1 VAVFPDRIVLKNSTD
16 SQAIIEAAIGSGGT
30 DQITQGEVVVGLEAN
45 AATFY
50 TIDGSGNVVTIGS
63 AAGSISSLGD
73 LTDVDL
79 TTPAT
84 NGQVIAYNSTSGNWE
99 PVDQSGGGATSID
112 DLTDV
117 DTTTTPPTDGQV
129 LTWDNAN
136 SKWEPADA
144 VGGIAAAT
152 ITPAGTQE
160 LLLDFSQYSA
170 GTTFDSVDPGA
181 STWTLMN
188 SSQIITSWAKFP
200 GGALDCTTG
209 NRWIQDLGAA
219 ALQGVMTGDLVVA
232 LWINKNAN
240 QNGSI
245 IYFASDSNTDNIV
258 ITGNT
263 DGSITANIGRDTDGT
278 LTSSVLSNGDHH
290 LALTRSGQIVTL
302 YVDGVAD
309 GSYDAG
315 VVRTLDLSSGDRKSI
330 GALYN
335 LPSFNF
341 NGYIAD
347 VGVFSGT
354 PVWTSNFTPPDNNV
368 AYFQGLTGGL
378 ANGQVGDVVYDTDGK
393 LYSATSAS
401 TWDKVVAH
409 PSTLAPADGQVL
421 TWDNANSQWEP
432 GDLQGA
438 AVRAALGIGE
448 YVDDAAAGTG
458 GVASGALYYNTT
470 SSDYRLK
477 T

>member
-1 VAVFPDRIVLKNSTD
+1 
-16 SQAIIEAAIGSGGT
+16 
-30 DQITQGEVVVGLEAN
+30 
-45 AATFY
+45 
-50 TIDGSGNVVTIGS
+50 
-63 AAGSISSLGD
+63 
-73 LTDVDL
+73 
-79 TTPAT
+79 
-84 NGQVIAYNSTSGNWE
+84 
-99 PVDQSGGGATSID
+99 
-112 DLTDV
+112 
-117 DTTTTPPTDGQV
+117 
-129 LTWDNAN
+129 
-136 SKWEPADA
+136 
-144 VGGIAAAT
+144 
-152 ITPAGTQE
+152 
-160 LLLDFSQYSA
+160 
-170 GTTFDSVDPGA
+170 
-181 STWTLMN
+181 MN

-245 IYFASDSNTDNIV
+245 VYFASDSNNDNIV

-315 VVRTLDLSSGDRKSI
+315 VVRTIDLSSGDRKSI